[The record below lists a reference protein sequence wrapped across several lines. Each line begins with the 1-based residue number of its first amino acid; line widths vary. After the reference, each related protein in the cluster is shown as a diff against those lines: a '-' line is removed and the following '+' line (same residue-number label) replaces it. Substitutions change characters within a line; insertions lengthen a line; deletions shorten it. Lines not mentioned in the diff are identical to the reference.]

1 MQLVALKK
9 AHKNSSYAQKFDLV
23 ETSSQS
29 DGGSQSNDKRV
40 IKFNMNV

>member
-9 AHKNSSYAQKFDLV
+9 AHKNSSYAQRFDLV
-23 ETSSQS
+23 ETSSRS
-29 DGGSQSNDKRV
+29 DVSQLNDKKV